1 LRFRILINSENRNAG
16 FFMPTNVYAEETV
29 VVPLLTQMRL
39 PRWVLLEMAEKI
51 GGERANVAPNEPPQV
66 AGFETWRWG
75 TRYFREDQ
83 TLKEGGW
90 LLCEEDQVSGI
101 RHAELGIKLVVC
113 STNSNTGD
121 PLHAPKNTSIRG
133 PASCKLIGKNTGQF
147 KFGFIPDERS
157 YDLWYY
163 CIHLSEKFISME
175 VSRPTSEVAGIISDF
190 SDRIIIA
197 KPGEIPGIRRVVVA
211 EDFAEVAK
219 PQVSRR

>member
-1 LRFRILINSENRNAG
+1 
-16 FFMPTNVYAEETV
+16 MPTNVFADETA
-29 VVPLLTQMRL
+29 VVPLLSQMRL

-51 GGERANVAPNEPPQV
+51 GGERANVAAHEPPQV

-83 TLKEGGW
+83 TIKEAGW

-121 PLHAPKNTSIRG
+121 LLKAPKNLSIRG
-133 PASCKLIGKNTGQF
+133 PANCRLIGKNTGQM
-147 KFGFIPDERS
+147 KFGFIPNDPS

-163 CIHLSEKFISME
+163 CIHLSEKFISIE
-175 VSRPTSEVAGIISDF
+175 VSRPTSEVAGVITDF
-190 SDRIIIA
+190 SDRIIVA

-211 EDFAEVAK
+211 EDFADVPK
-219 PQVSRR
+219 PQVSRRQG